1 MTHGQPPS
9 AEVLFAFRM
18 MMIKYGL
25 NPSDI
30 LRIMVALEKENK
42 PGLSPT

>member
-1 MTHGQPPS
+1 MTHGEKPP

-25 NPSDI
+25 VPSDI
-30 LRIMVALEKENK
+30 LKIMVALDKEEK

>member
-1 MTHGQPPS
+1 MTHGERPN

-25 NPSDI
+25 TPGDI
-30 LRIMVALEKENK
+30 LKIMVALDQEKK